1 MKLGKNNNNHLK
13 EYSGTLAAQIE
24 ETERQLMIRRQRAHI
39 HADALLRDLQKE
51 MTSATSLVLASEV
64 GFILGEL
71 TKRPAKSER
80 KTASQEGNHTSHAA
94 DEVSPL
100 KEALDL
106 GSLLAAIYQ
115 AVPLAWIVD
124 TFHPQEAPAKAGSE
138 AGVKAPT
145 TKVDLYKK

>member
-1 MKLGKNNNNHLK
+1 MKLGKKNNNHLK

-24 ETERQLMIRRQRAHI
+24 ETERQLMIRQRRAHI
-39 HADALLRDLQKE
+39 HADTLFRDLQKE
-51 MTSATSLVLASEV
+51 MTSPTTLVVASEV

-71 TKRPAKSER
+71 TRRPSESER
-80 KTASQEGNHTSHAA
+80 KTANRESDHASRA
-94 DEVSPL
+94 DKASPL

-124 TFHPQEAPAKAGSE
+124 TFHPQETRTKAGSA
-138 AGVKAPT
+138 AGVKAPPSR
-145 TKVDLYKK
+145 VDLYKK

>member
-1 MKLGKNNNNHLK
+1 MKLGKNNNHLTD
-13 EYSGTLAAQIE
+13 YSGTIASQIE
-24 ETERQLMIRRQRAHI
+24 EAEHRIMLRQYRAHI
-39 HADALLRDLQKE
+39 HADRLLKDLQKE
-51 MTSATSLVLASEV
+51 MTSATTLVLASEV

-71 TKRPAKSER
+71 TKRPVKSER
-80 KTASQEGNHTSHAA
+80 KTASQGGNHTSHA

-124 TFHPQEAPAKAGSE
+124 TFYPQETTAPTKAGSA
-138 AGVKAPT
+138 AGVKAPAP
-145 TKVDLYKK
+145 KVDLYKK

>member
-1 MKLGKNNNNHLK
+1 MKFGKNNHHHLK

-24 ETERQLMIRRQRAHI
+24 ETERQLMLKQYRAHI
-39 HADALLRDLQKE
+39 HADKLIRDLQKE
-51 MTSATSLVLASEV
+51 MTSTTSLVLASEV

-80 KTASQEGNHTSHAA
+80 KTASQDSDHTSHA

-124 TFHPQEAPAKAGSE
+124 TFHPQGTPAQAGSA

-145 TKVDLYKK
+145 AKVDLYKK